1 MDDTVAQ
8 IKWRQVKL
16 YLDMIVILE
25 EVALG
30 KAIRDQVE
38 VIIIRSVVA
47 SIILVMCLG
56 EKFILIINHKSVFIS
71 KIGLINILAKMN
83 LFLPV
88 NLLVTYLLPSITRD
102 RRDRYKCVYIQCTKD
117 SIYLFS

>member
-16 YLDMIVILE
+16 YLDTIVILE

-30 KAIRDQVE
+30 KAIRDQAE
-38 VIIIRSVVA
+38 VIIIRSEVA

-56 EKFILIINHKSVFIS
+56 KKFIFIINHKSVF
-71 KIGLINILAKMN
+71 
-83 LFLPV
+83 
-88 NLLVTYLLPSITRD
+88 SI
-102 RRDRYKCVYIQCTKD
+102 
-117 SIYLFS
+117 

>member
-8 IKWRQVKL
+8 IQWRQVKL

-30 KAIRDQVE
+30 KAIRDQEE
-38 VIIIRSVVA
+38 VIIIRSEVA

-56 EKFILIINHKSVFIS
+56 EKYTFILNYKSVLI
-71 KIGLINILAKMN
+71 IGLIKNLAKIN
-83 LFLPV
+83 
-88 NLLVTYLLPSITRD
+88 
-102 RRDRYKCVYIQCTKD
+102 
-117 SIYLFS
+117 